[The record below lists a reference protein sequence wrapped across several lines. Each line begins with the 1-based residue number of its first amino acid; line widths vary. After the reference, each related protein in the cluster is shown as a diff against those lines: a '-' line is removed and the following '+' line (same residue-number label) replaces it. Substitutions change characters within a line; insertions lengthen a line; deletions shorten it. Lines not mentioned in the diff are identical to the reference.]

1 MKLKVLFI
9 MLALLLSGICA
20 NASEE
25 VIKKGRALQNAKK
38 FDEALQLY
46 KNALKDS
53 ASEDLYVE
61 AASLLGK
68 LQKYDNAETIL
79 EKGLSIYPKSLSLMN
94 LHGLIKFRKGEK
106 DAAKV
111 IFEKVI
117 ALDANNGF
125 AKKWLET
132 VSSGSKMPL
141 DETDSESAA
150 VAAGEPVEDAS
161 VDDGSMYK
169 VSSSLSKDEQFD
181 LAVKLYQ
188 EMMSLEKWE
197 LDQFISLHRQVIE
210 KCPLSHKAE
219 ESCWRLSN
227 LYLLGQDPPDF
238 ENVIAVL
245 EHLLKQYPETELLPD
260 AKNRLMMVYQQ
271 TGQNEKL
278 VALYEELFRRDPEPA
293 DDKTFMVRA
302 LEFGNA
308 LTAVGRTAEANAWY
322 QKVLE
327 RDNGKDNIEARAA
340 RAKLEGEK

>member
-1 MKLKVLFI
+1 MKFVKL
-9 MLALLLSGICA
+9 MLLLVCILCCMQA
-20 NASEE
+20 DASEE
-25 VIKKGRALQNAKK
+25 AVKKGRALQNAKK
-38 FDEALQLY
+38 YDEALQLY
-46 KNALKDS
+46 KTALKES
-53 ASEDLYVE
+53 PSEDLYTE

-79 EKGLSIYPKSLSLMN
+79 SKGLETYPKSVSLLN
-94 LHGLIKFRKGEK
+94 LQGLIKFRKGDKE
-106 DAAKV
+106 AAKT
-111 IFEKVI
+111 IFEKVLS
-117 ALDANNGF
+117 LDSNNSF

-132 VSSGSKMPL
+132 ATSGNQMPM
-141 DETDSESAA
+141 DETDPESATSE
-150 VAAGEPVEDAS
+150 GEPATS
-161 VDDGSMYK
+161 TAADDGSIYK
-169 VSSSLSKDEQFD
+169 VSSTLSKDEQLE

-188 EMMSLEKWE
+188 EMMALEKWE

-260 AKNRLMMVYQQ
+260 AKNRLMVVYQQ

-278 VALYEELFRRDPEPA
+278 VALYEELFKRDPEPA

-308 LTAVGRTAEANAWY
+308 LAAVGRTAEANAWY
-322 QKVLE
+322 QKVIE
-327 RDNGKDNIEARAA
+327 RDNGKDQLEARAA
-340 RAKLEGEK
+340 KDKLSGQN

>member
-1 MKLKVLFI
+1 MKFKALA
-9 MLALLLSGICA
+9 LALLILLTGTA
-20 NASEE
+20 TNASED

-46 KNALKDS
+46 KNALKGS
-53 ASEDLYVE
+53 PSEDLYVE

-79 EKGLSIYPKSLSLMN
+79 DKGLSSYPKSLSMLN
-94 LHGLIKFRKGEK
+94 LQGLIKFRKGEK

-117 ALDANNGF
+117 ALDSNNGF
-125 AKKWLET
+125 AKKWLAT
-132 VSSGSKMPL
+132 VSSGSRMPL
-141 DETDSESAA
+141 NETDSESSA
-150 VAAGEPVEDAS
+150 VTDGESDESFAN
-161 VDDGSMYK
+161 DGGSIYK

-197 LDQFISLHRQVIE
+197 LKQFISLHRQVIE

-271 TGQNEKL
+271 TGANEKL
-278 VALYEELFRRDPEPA
+278 VALYEELFKRDPEPA

-302 LEFGNA
+302 LEYGNA
-308 LTAVGRTAEANAWY
+308 LTAVGRTAEAGAWY

-340 RAKLEGEK
+340 KAKLEGEN